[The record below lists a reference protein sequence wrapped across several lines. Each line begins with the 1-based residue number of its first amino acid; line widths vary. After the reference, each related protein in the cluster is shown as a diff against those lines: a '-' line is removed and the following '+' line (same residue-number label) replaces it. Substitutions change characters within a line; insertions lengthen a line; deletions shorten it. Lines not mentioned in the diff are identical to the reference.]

1 MKGIIR
7 KTGEEI
13 TIVSYHS
20 TADRCEILD
29 YVSYID
35 SKGVEH
41 PRESMN
47 LYWDIEVINEQK
59 ELAELQAKN
68 IAKVVENSCTVAG
81 NNLSKREMVALNI
94 YTSIISGIYAHGKTG
109 YWKNEEITERT
120 EEYTNEFMKTFIEK
134 EQL

>member
-20 TADRCEILD
+20 TADRSEILD

-68 IAKVVENSCTVAG
+68 IAKVVENSCTVTG
-81 NNLSKREMVALNI
+81 NNFSKREMVALNI
-94 YTSIISGIYAHGKTG
+94 YTSIINGIYAHGKTG

-120 EEYTNEFMKTFIEK
+120 EEYTNKFMETFIEK
-134 EQL
+134 NQL

>member
-1 MKGIIR
+1 MKGVIR

-13 TIVSYHS
+13 IIVGYHS
-20 TADRCEILD
+20 TADRSEILD

-81 NNLSKREMVALNI
+81 NNFSKREMVALNI
-94 YTSIISGIYAHGKTG
+94 CTSIIVGMCTYGKR
-109 YWKNEEITERT
+109 YWNNDEIIKWT
-120 EEYTNEFMKTFIEK
+120 EEYTNKFMETFIEK
-134 EQL
+134 NQL